1 MNISAMQRDLAAI
14 GAAATALLQAQMQA
28 AEKENRA
35 RTTDEIAA
43 VQAKLDEGVALK
55 ARIDRAEADATTLG
69 AIGRL
74 TAGMVIE
81 GDPAQPTPAQPA
93 RVSQFRSMGA
103 QFVDSDEYKRLIK
116 GQGHKRAGSWV
127 SEAIELQQ
135 QATTL
140 DTSVG
145 SGGPL
150 ILPQVLPGIQPLFF
164 KRLTVGALLP
174 QGTTD
179 SNALLFLQEKT
190 FTNAAA
196 AVAEGTDKP
205 QSTLVFQQAT
215 SPVQKIA
222 HWLPVTEEMLED
234 YSAIRSYIDAR
245 LRLGLDLTEEDELL
259 NGSGIAP
266 HLTGLMTV
274 AGMTATQA
282 AGADSPMDAIFKE
295 ITKIT
300 TTAFIQPDAI
310 VMNPANWQTVQ
321 LAKNVNGQYYGAGPW
336 ASAQPPT
343 LWGLPVAVTP
353 SIVAN
358 TALVGA
364 FQMCA
369 QEFTKGGI
377 RVEISNSHS
386 DFFVKNLIA
395 IRAEE
400 RLALC
405 IYRPAGFGKVTGLA

>member
-1 MNISAMQRDLAAI
+1 MNIAAMERDLKTKADAVAVLLRSQMETAASDNNRER
-14 GAAATALLQAQMQA
+14 TA
-28 AEKENRA
+28 E
-35 RTTDEIAA
+35 EIAA
-43 VQAKLDEGVALK
+43 VEAPLVECRALK
-55 ARIDRAEADATTLG
+55 ARIERAKADVGMTEE
-69 AIGRL
+69 IERL
-74 TAGMVIE
+74 TAGLIPQP
-81 GDPAQPTPAQPA
+81 GDSLT
-93 RVSQFRSMGA
+93 RVRIPKSMGQ
-103 QFVDSDEYKRLIK
+103 QFVESDDFKRFIK
-116 GQGHKRAGSWV
+116 DGGHRRSGSWT
-127 SEAIELQQ
+127 SPTIEL

-140 DTSVG
+140 DTTTG

-179 SNALLFLQEKT
+179 SNALMFLQEKT

-196 AVAEGTDKP
+196 ATTEGTAKP
-205 QSTLVFQQAT
+205 ESALVFQQAT

-245 LRLGLDLTEEDELL
+245 LRFGLDLTEEDELL
-259 NGSGIAP
+259 NGSGTPP

-282 AGADSPMDAIFKE
+282 RGADSNADAIFKE
-295 ITKIT
+295 ITAIS

-310 VMNPANWQTVQ
+310 VMNPINWQSVQ
-321 LAKNVNGQYYGAGPW
+321 LAKNANGQYFGAGPW
-336 ASAQPPT
+336 APPQPPT
-343 LWGLPVAVTP
+343 LWGLPVAATP

-369 QEFTKGGI
+369 QEFTKGAV
-377 RVEISNSHS
+377 RVEVSNSHN

-405 IYRPAGFGKVTGLA
+405 IYRPAGFGKVTGLN